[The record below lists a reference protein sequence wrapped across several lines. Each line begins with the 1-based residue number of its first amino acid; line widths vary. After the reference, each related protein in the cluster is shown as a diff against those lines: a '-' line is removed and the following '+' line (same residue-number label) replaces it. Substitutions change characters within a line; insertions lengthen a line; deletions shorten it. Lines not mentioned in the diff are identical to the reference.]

1 MYTATFL
8 NCKFFTPLNE
18 KEAEAS
24 EKKFQVFV
32 FKEIYFHFTNHLLHL
47 ILKNFLQT
55 SSSSHTSSKMFFF
68 FKLTQ
73 TATITAIEAIR
84 LGRQSFSC
92 CYKLLKQQFN
102 DHIGAKMK
110 TFLIN

>member
-1 MYTATFL
+1 
-8 NCKFFTPLNE
+8 LNE

-24 EKKFQVFV
+24 EKSFRSSSWNFSFYEPPPPPDTQKLSLNLFLV
-32 FKEIYFHFTNHLLHL
+32 L
-47 ILKNFLQT
+47 ILPQKCFSN
-55 SSSSHTSSKMFFF
+55 
-68 FKLTQ
+68 LTQ

-92 CYKLLKQQFN
+92 CYKVLKQQFN